1 MGSMNKVIAMAEIG
15 IYKRVTWE
23 QFVKEF
29 DYPSISDQFS
39 YDGIKLLYDYLIDEA
54 REQCEPYKLEVV
66 ELSEDWTEYHSIDD
80 MCELLE
86 YDTDDD
92 IWAMTEDEVL
102 DKLYDHSTVLTT
114 TDNDGNKIWMT
125 NYK

>member
-1 MGSMNKVIAMAEIG
+1 MAEIG

-29 DYPSISDQFS
+29 DYANRSDQFS
-39 YDGIKLLYDYLIDEA
+39 YDGIRLLYDYLIEEV
-54 REQCEPYKLEVV
+54 REQCEPYELDVV

-92 IWAMTEDEVL
+92 IWVMTEDEVL

-114 TDNDGNKIWMT
+114 TDNDGNKIWVT